1 MTPTLNFVVLTDALH
16 ALKEGN
22 IRHCEALGFTYDELN
37 AINALSLD
45 ELFVLSRAS
54 AQFMNVTVNH
64 ENLRQILAQARQEL
78 LLQSRIHRA
87 IQLGGS
93 IELLN
98 NFFGL
103 SSGEISARRR
113 LQGISLP
120 QGRTQIPDEDID
132 ARIWRRWEQLRPAN
146 LYSMDA
152 LDAMLRITEEM
163 QSPEHPGSHP
173 DELTLTVVWNR
184 IMQCEKEK
192 EESCHD

>member
-1 MTPTLNFVVLTDALH
+1 MIPSLNFAVLTDVLS

-22 IRHCEALGFTYDELN
+22 LRHCESMGFTYDELN

-45 ELFVLSRAS
+45 ELFALSRTS
-54 AQFMNVTVNH
+54 AQFMNVTIHHDV
-64 ENLRQILAQARQEL
+64 LRQILAQARQEL
-78 LLQSRIHRA
+78 ILQNRIRQA

-98 NFFGL
+98 LFFGL

-120 QGRTQIPDEDID
+120 QGRTQIPDEEID
-132 ARIWRRWEQLRPAN
+132 AKIWRCWERLRPAN

-152 LDAMLRITEEM
+152 LDAMLQITEEL
-163 QSPEHPGSHP
+163 QVSEELSSHP
-173 DELTLTVVWNR
+173 NELSLTVVWNR
-184 IMQCEKEK
+184 IMLCEKEK
-192 EESCHD
+192 GERSHG

>member
-1 MTPTLNFVVLTDALH
+1 MIPTLNFVVLTDALH
-16 ALKEGN
+16 ALKESN

-103 SSGEISARRR
+103 SSVEISARRR

-120 QGRTQIPDEDID
+120 YGCCVLKS
-132 ARIWRRWEQLRPAN
+132 ACWLHAN
-146 LYSMDA
+146 
-152 LDAMLRITEEM
+152 
-163 QSPEHPGSHP
+163 
-173 DELTLTVVWNR
+173 
-184 IMQCEKEK
+184 K
-192 EESCHD
+192 